1 VDGVTSDTMGGGLAR
16 PGGYLRQHRIKLSL
30 WIAVAEGLLV
40 IVGIIPHLAVYI
52 LAIAAIA
59 FYALLARN
67 YRSNTARQSSW
78 IFAVSQLLV
87 VLVPIVWFVAKWVA
101 IVAILV
107 IAVLGLIFL
116 FTEHSRRP

>member
-1 VDGVTSDTMGGGLAR
+1 MGGGLAR

-40 IVGIIPHLAVYI
+40 IVGIIPHLAVYV
-52 LAIAAIA
+52 LAVVAIG

-101 IVAILV
+101 ILAILV
-107 IAVLGLIFL
+107 IAVAGLVFL
-116 FTEHSRRP
+116 FTEHNRR